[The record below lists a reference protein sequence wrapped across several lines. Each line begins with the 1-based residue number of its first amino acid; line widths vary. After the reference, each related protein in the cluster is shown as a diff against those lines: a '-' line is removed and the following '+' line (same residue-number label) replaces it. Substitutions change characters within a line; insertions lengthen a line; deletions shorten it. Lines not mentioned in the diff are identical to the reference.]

1 MINKVTLIGNLG
13 GDPEVRHL
21 ESGVQVARFSVATNE
36 SYKDKDGNFQQI
48 TEWHN
53 VVCWRELAERA
64 EKMLK
69 KGMLVY
75 VEGKISYRKYTTQ
88 EGQDRYVTDIVA
100 NTFRLLERR
109 EGGGFDSR
117 FPTSEETPAGKT
129 SASEIPVSE
138 PANNGDD
145 SAGDDLPF

>member
-1 MINKVTLIGNLG
+1 MSPTLSVTVCLGPNCSVLG
-13 GDPEVRHL
+13 GQELLGWCQDL
-21 ESGVQVARFSVATNE
+21 CQAGLALSVETVLCTGHCAE
-36 SYKDKDGNFQQI
+36 AP
-48 TEWHN
+48 
-53 VVCWRELAERA
+53 VVLW
-64 EKMLK
+64 
-69 KGMLVY
+69 
-75 VEGKISYRKYTTQ
+75 
-88 EGQDRYVTDIVA
+88 QDRYVTDIVA